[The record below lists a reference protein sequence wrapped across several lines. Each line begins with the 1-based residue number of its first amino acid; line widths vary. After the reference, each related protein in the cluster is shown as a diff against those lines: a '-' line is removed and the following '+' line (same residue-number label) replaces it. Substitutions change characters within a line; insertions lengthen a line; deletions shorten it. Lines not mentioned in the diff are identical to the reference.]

1 MDRLYRVLA
10 SGSLVL
16 ALGALGCAC
25 GCRSMRS
32 EVPAGKPYS
41 TTGSTPPA
49 VGFSSS
55 PRGNPAYGGG
65 QWGTAPTAPGSSAP
79 DGQTALSGSNSA
91 TTLGT
96 PGPNSSPYG
105 APVGAKFG
113 GPSTNSGYSPT
124 SSGYSPSTSGSGYTP
139 GN

>member
-1 MDRLYRVLA
+1 MDRLCRVLA

-41 TTGSTPPA
+41 TTGGAPPS
-49 VGFSSS
+49 VGFNSG
-55 PRGNPAYGGG
+55 PRSNPAYGAG
-65 QWGTAPTAPGSSAP
+65 QWGSAPMTPGSSVP
-79 DGQTALSGSNSA
+79 DGNTALSGGSSPA
-91 TTLGT
+91 QLGT
-96 PGPNSSPYG
+96 PAPNSSPYG

-113 GPSTNSGYSPT
+113 GPSTNSGYS
-124 SSGYSPSTSGSGYTP
+124 SP